1 MTLYRIFIFL
11 KMYINSFGCV
21 CTSLLR
27 YRRIQGS
34 MCLSPGCS
42 AVGCEL
48 CRWLRPTR
56 ASVWGCG
63 PGLVPKTDRQG
74 PDLGEPGVACTTLLG
89 ILF

>member
-1 MTLYRIFIFL
+1 
-11 KMYINSFGCV
+11 MYINCIGCV

-56 ASVWGCG
+56 ASLGLWSWASCPALTGRALTWG
-63 PGLVPKTDRQG
+63 K
-74 PDLGEPGVACTTLLG
+74 PGVACTTLLG